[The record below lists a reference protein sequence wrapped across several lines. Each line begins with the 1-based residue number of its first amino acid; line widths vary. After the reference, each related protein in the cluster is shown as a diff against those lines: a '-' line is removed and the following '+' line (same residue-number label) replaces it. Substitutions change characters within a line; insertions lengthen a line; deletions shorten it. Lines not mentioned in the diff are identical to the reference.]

1 MKLIF
6 KEKEVNTV
14 DEYFSALSE
23 NYANET
29 IIATNKIR
37 KEVLKC
43 IEEEKVP
50 SIIDEDTLLYT
61 HAALL
66 VAVSDNSELYVKA
79 VAMLEKLIEKNNDP
93 RALNELAICYVLGR
107 GVKQDKDK
115 AFCLYEKAA
124 KKGHAVAQC
133 SLGLL
138 YAFGKT
144 RDKDKAF
151 YWYKKSA
158 KNGYAFAMNYLGNC
172 YLYGI
177 GVNKSKEDALYWY
190 KKSVRQGNNIA
201 QYNLGRCYLMGE
213 IVGQDYKKAFNLFK
227 KSATKYN
234 IEAMFSLG
242 CLYFEG
248 KGTRKNV
255 KKAIDLWEQTAK
267 FNHKGALYYLGVA
280 YYEGKYVKQDL
291 ELAKLNL
298 EKASEQGVEEAT
310 QLLNIIKK
318 EENAKKA
325 IN

>member
-6 KEKEVNTV
+6 REKEVNTV
-14 DEYFSALSE
+14 EEYLFALGGE
-23 NYANET
+23 NNANET
-29 IIATNKIR
+29 IIATNEIR

-66 VAVSDNSELYVKA
+66 VAVSDSSELYVKA

-107 GVKQDKDK
+107 GIKQDKDK
-115 AFCLYEKAA
+115 AFCLYENAA

-138 YAFGKT
+138 YDFGKT

-151 YWYKKSA
+151 YWYKKST

-177 GVNKSKEDALYWY
+177 GVNKSNEDALYWY
-190 KKSVRQGNNIA
+190 KKSA
-201 QYNLGRCYLMGE
+201 
-213 IVGQDYKKAFNLFK
+213 A
-227 KSATKYN
+227 KYN

-255 KKAIDLWEQTAK
+255 KKAIDLWKQTTK

-280 YYEGKYVKQDL
+280 YYEGKYVKRDL
-291 ELAKLNL
+291 ELAKSNL
-298 EKASEQGVEEAT
+298 KKASEQGIEEAT

-318 EENAKKA
+318 EENTKK
-325 IN
+325 

>member
-6 KEKEVNTV
+6 KEKGVNTV

-23 NYANET
+23 NYANEA
-29 IIATNKIR
+29 IIATNEIR

-50 SIIDEDTLLYT
+50 SIIDEDTLLYS

-66 VAVSDNSELYVKA
+66 VAVSDSSELYVKA
-79 VAMLEKLIEKNNDP
+79 VAMLEKLIEKNNNP
-93 RALNELAICYVLGR
+93 RALNELAICYVLDR

-115 AFCLYEKAA
+115 AFCLYENAA
-124 KKGHAVAQC
+124 KKRHAVAQC

-138 YAFGKT
+138 YAFGKA

-158 KNGYAFAMNYLGNC
+158 
-172 YLYGI
+172 
-177 GVNKSKEDALYWY
+177 
-190 KKSVRQGNNIA
+190 RQGNNIA
-201 QYNLGRCYLMGE
+201 QYNLGKCYLMGE
-213 IVGQDYKKAFNLFK
+213 IVEQDYKKAFNLFK
-227 KSATKYN
+227 KSAAKYN

-255 KKAIDLWEQTAK
+255 KKAIDLWKQTAK
-267 FNHKGALYYLGVA
+267 FNHKGTLYYLGVA
-280 YYEGKYVKQDL
+280 YYEGKYVKRDL
-291 ELAKLNL
+291 ELAKSNLKKHLSKVLKKQLNC
-298 EKASEQGVEEAT
+298 
-310 QLLNIIKK
+310 
-318 EENAKKA
+318 
-325 IN
+325 